1 MRTLLKR
8 ERMPRPSEHVE
19 PHGPIQIARHYIRE
33 LIYGSNDGIITTFAV
48 VAGVSG
54 GGLSLRV
61 VLIIGA
67 ANLLADALSMA
78 VGNYLSIRAHENVR
92 ESQGLPEEE
101 ASPVRHGAATFLAFV
116 AAGSV
121 PLIPYMLPIV
131 PIERFSL
138 SLALTLLAL
147 FAVGAS
153 RALIANVRWWRGG
166 LEMLALGAIVAAV
179 AYGSGALVAGIVGL

>member
-1 MRTLLKR
+1 MS
-8 ERMPRPSEHVE
+8 RPSEHVE
-19 PHGPIQIARHYIRE
+19 PHGPIQIARHYVRE

-54 GGLSLRV
+54 GGLPLQV

-78 VGNYLSIRAHENVR
+78 VGNYLSIRSHESVR
-92 ESQGLPEEE
+92 EAQGLPEEE
-101 ASPVRHGAATFLAFV
+101 ASPVRHGGATFLAFV

-121 PLIPYMLPIV
+121 PLIPYMLPVVLID
-131 PIERFSL
+131 RFSL

-153 RALIANVRWWRGG
+153 RALIANVRWWQGG

-179 AYGSGALVAGIVGL
+179 AYGSGALVAGIVGA